1 MSDQGKF
8 INTYIDVIIGSVHEM
23 LNTTYQV
30 KTQLKMANEII
41 SQKDEEIAS
50 LREHIENSQRS
61 ESAISD
67 TIKSNNEEINRLR
80 SSISSLESENT
91 ALKTKQ
97 SHFDSSIQ
105 QIIEMKNEIKKRDS
119 IILEKEKQIEE
130 LNFKLEEEKKKKT
143 MKEVKKLKQLE
154 KINDEGT
161 LNSTELFTESKD
173 DF

>member
-23 LNTTYQV
+23 LNTTYQL
-30 KTQLKMANEII
+30 KTQLKLTNEII

-50 LREHIENSQRS
+50 LREHIENSQKS
-61 ESAISD
+61 ESVISD

-80 SSISSLESENT
+80 SSISSLESENV
-91 ALKTKQ
+91 ALKNKQ
-97 SHFDSSIQ
+97 SHLDSSIQ
-105 QIIEMKNEIKKRDS
+105 QIIEMKNEVKKRDS
-119 IILEKEKQIEE
+119 IILEKEKQIDE
-130 LNFKLEEEKKKKT
+130 LNSKLEEEKKKKT

-154 KINDEGT
+154 KLNEEVE
-161 LNSTELFTESKD
+161 LNSTELFAENKD

>member
-30 KTQLKMANEII
+30 KTQLKMANDII

>member
-30 KTQLKMANEII
+30 KTQLKMANDII

-91 ALKTKQ
+91 TLKTKQ